1 MRHWP
6 RSGVRVWTQVLA
18 IVLAISIPN
27 TTWATE
33 ENRVVGT
40 IRATIDGLECGWY
53 VIASGEAET
62 EKSTAMWM
70 DRGSGFALAM
80 ISGFDSQTVT
90 FRKRADSAGLEP
102 TSGTVLAISFLF
114 SRNEASRRVVFPTE
128 ASDPS
133 TVVFQPEAGDYQNL
147 YALEEGEMTVDKIES
162 VDPGVYRFEGRFNG
176 RFLPLTGET
185 AVEVVGGTF
194 VIEEARLFDSE

>member
-1 MRHWP
+1 MRHCA
-6 RSGVRVWTQVLA
+6 RSGLRFWIRVLA
-18 IVLAISIPN
+18 IVLAFSVSG
-27 TTWATE
+27 TTWATD

-40 IRATIDGLECGWY
+40 IEATIDGLECGWY
-53 VIASGEAET
+53 VIASGEAEN

-70 DRGSGFALAM
+70 GRGSGFALAM

-114 SRNEASRRVVFPTE
+114 SRNESEQRIVFPTE

-133 TVVFQPEAGDYQNL
+133 TVVFQPEAGNYQDL
-147 YALEEGEMTVDKIES
+147 FALEEGEIKVDKIES
-162 VDPGVYRFEGRFNG
+162 AGPGLYRFEGRFSG

-185 AVEVVGGTF
+185 AVEVVGGRF
-194 VIEEARLFDSE
+194 VIEEARLFDGE